1 MRKTRTTYVPVNT
14 EDANAGNPL
23 YYKKYST
30 IRPAGCTIFPCLEFM
45 N

>member
-14 EDANAGNPL
+14 EDANTGNPL

-30 IRPAGCTIFPCLEFM
+30 TGMPDCTIFFVSNL
-45 N
+45 